1 MGLAI
6 SGINRAAESNDSRK
20 LGFRHT
26 GFLETQRPEGIE
38 RERAKTAHE
47 EVASY
52 KREMG
57 LQD

>member
-1 MGLAI
+1 
-6 SGINRAAESNDSRK
+6 
-20 LGFRHT
+20 
-26 GFLETQRPEGIE
+26 LETQRPEGIE